1 MEKKEPIKISLKTSI
16 ILILIFI
23 GIIGIM
29 YGFISYNNQG
39 QNNVSVVGNQGG
51 DYVPGSSDDF
61 SLEFLKMENNK
72 KNTIYS
78 PLSIKYALNL
88 LNEGANGNT
97 KTQIEKVIKN
107 LKLTPYKNIDNV
119 LSFANGV
126 YIRDSYSKDV
136 KSDYINSVKNKYN
149 AEIKYDQFKNASNI
163 NKWIE
168 EKTFGKIKN
177 MISDNIVTNPN
188 TKMILLNALAIDMEW
203 ETPFEREG
211 TSSKEFNLADGNKM
225 NAATM
230 FLETTSKSISYY
242 KDSDITSIQMDL
254 KKYDNTELEFI
265 AIMPE
270 KNLDDYVKKTTIK
283 DINKILENSKK
294 ASDAGTK
301 VIIRIPRFS
310 FNYELKLKEDLVKLG
325 IEDAFDRQKA
335 DFTNMTDDIQG
346 LYVSDALHNANIDF
360 SEKGIKAAAA
370 TAMVM
375 LAKASRP
382 TKEPIRIEIDKP
394 FLCMIKDKNTD
405 EVWFVGTV
413 YEPSLWEE

>member
-39 QNNVSVVGNQGG
+39 QNNVSGVGNQGG

-225 NAATM
+225 NAATV

>member
-39 QNNVSVVGNQGG
+39 QNNVSGVGNQGG